1 MSKQFILDSSELS
14 QWHTLVHEAE
24 QDYGCHLDE
33 AMQSYLVFTL
43 MRFAKNQQ
51 LNAKALAL
59 DYLNSHHLPNSIR
72 SEQLRDIGD
81 QCLLVSGL
89 YPQSAEKRQVGVSYY
104 VDLGRSAYQH
114 IVKRATEQPVVT
126 GAATRYD
133 RGFACALFIVAECN
147 SPFVEARRVKGR
159 DWISHGLPGFVDS
172 RNGDFAPAVDRRN
185 RRARQAFGLLGC
197 SRVSDAG
204 EVCDARVARDE

>member
-24 QDYGCHLDE
+24 RDYGCQLDE

-51 LNAKALAL
+51 LNSKALAL
-59 DYLNSHHLPNSIR
+59 DYLSSHHLPNSLR
-72 SEQLRDIGD
+72 NEQLRDIGD

-104 VDLGRSAYQH
+104 VDLGRSAYHH
-114 IVKRATEQPVVT
+114 ISTVT
-126 GAATRYD
+126 QQGIAELYQQLAES
-133 RGFACALFIVAECN
+133 FILLMDLLQTIRQY
-147 SPFVEARRVKGR
+147 S
-159 DWISHGLPGFVDS
+159 
-172 RNGDFAPAVDRRN
+172 APALQPIAALELWHQTGS
-185 RRARQAFGLLGC
+185 RAAYGQISERGTPVHGSLLKNMKKQ
-197 SRVSDAG
+197 
-204 EVCDARVARDE
+204 

>member
-24 QDYGCHLDE
+24 QDYGCQLDE

-51 LNAKALAL
+51 LNSHALAI
-59 DYLNSHHLPNSIR
+59 DYLNSHHLPTSLR

-89 YPQSAEKRQVGVSYY
+89 YPQSAEKRQVGATYY
-104 VDLGRSAYQH
+104 VDLGRSAYHHISTVTQQGIAELYQQLSESFILLMDLLQTIRQYSMPALQPIAAMELWQH
-114 IVKRATEQPVVT
+114 TGSKAAYRQISKNGMPVHPQMIT
-126 GAATRYD
+126 QTD
-133 RGFACALFIVAECN
+133 
-147 SPFVEARRVKGR
+147 K
-159 DWISHGLPGFVDS
+159 H
-172 RNGDFAPAVDRRN
+172 
-185 RRARQAFGLLGC
+185 
-197 SRVSDAG
+197 
-204 EVCDARVARDE
+204 